1 MVAKFIE
8 QFSHK
13 EARNQKRRRRESF
26 ADLRVF
32 ARTVTAEVLEIGV
45 RFSRGDAKIRKAAKR
60 QASSI

>member
-32 ARTVTAEVLEIGV
+32 ARTVTAEVLDIGV
-45 RFSRGDAKIRKAAKR
+45 RFSRGDAKIRK
-60 QASSI
+60 SC